1 MTHIALFVP
10 ALNEEVG
17 LQRTCAVMR
26 AAVDEGVVT
35 SAYVLDGGSTDGSVS
50 VAASFGIDVLPVP
63 SLQPSLGAVLGK
75 GDSLYRGVHAVE
87 ADWYVFLDADLG
99 NVSLDHVRT
108 LVAPIATA
116 ASTGVQFVKG
126 GFVRV
131 DERGVPRAV
140 PGGRVTEQVGRPL
153 LRLVDPALAELS
165 QPLSGQVAIAAGLAR
180 SLQFVT
186 GYGIEIAMLIDVY
199 RAVGMAGIVEADMG
213 LVNNRWK
220 PDGDL
225 DGVMREVTA
234 GAAMRGVLDACAD
247 PFALPVLVNRG

>member
-10 ALNEEVG
+10 ALNEEVA
-17 LQRTCAVMR
+17 LHRTCAVMR
-26 AAVDEGVVT
+26 SAVDGGVVN
-35 SAYVLDGGSTDGSVS
+35 SAFVLDGGSTDASAD
-50 VAASFGIDVLPVP
+50 VAASCGVDVLHVP
-63 SLQPSLGAVLGK
+63 SLMPSLGSVLGK
-75 GDSLYRGVHAVE
+75 GDSLFRAVHSVD

-99 NVSLDHVRT
+99 NVSLDHVRA
-108 LVAPIATA
+108 LVAPIASA
-116 ASTGVQFVKG
+116 DSTGVQFVKG

-131 DERGVPRAV
+131 DEYGVPRKV

-153 LRLVDPALAELS
+153 LRSVDPALAELS

-199 RAVGMAGIVEADMG
+199 RTAGMAGIVEADMG

-220 PDGDL
+220 PDSDL
-225 DGVMREVTA
+225 ANVINEVTA
-234 GAAMRGVLDACAD
+234 GAAMRGVMNACAE
-247 PFALPVLVNRG
+247 PFGLPVLVNRG